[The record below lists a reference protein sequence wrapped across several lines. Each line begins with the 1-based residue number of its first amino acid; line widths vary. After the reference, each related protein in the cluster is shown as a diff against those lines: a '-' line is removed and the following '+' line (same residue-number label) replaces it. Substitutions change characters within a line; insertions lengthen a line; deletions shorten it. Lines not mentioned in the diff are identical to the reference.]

1 MPVFTT
7 FFLNDCMYTPY
18 DLFCTILCPSCTE
31 IFGLSEKTELE
42 LELDTCHYKT
52 RRC

>member
-18 DLFCTILCPSCTE
+18 DLFCIIVCLSCTE

-42 LELDTCHYKT
+42 LVKHINMPSLTL
-52 RRC
+52 